1 VQCIAVEWTQT
12 MSRRSREAQ
21 LEDFE
26 RVLAGT
32 QKILL
37 AQLATQLAIGRPA
50 KFSSRSPKMA

>member
-1 VQCIAVEWTQT
+1 